1 MTSSQRSSADCLAA
15 ERSQRR
21 LGVNATL
28 LLAALTSAAPA
39 QQPPLPPATAIT
51 AADSAATAWLAV
63 LAAQG
68 YVASWEMA
76 SPPFQKRIRRE
87 DWAANADRYREQFL
101 RAGLRRLVES
111 YYRLAEPP
119 QDPGEYVTLRYLTD
133 VMPERQVSEILLLI
147 RDPEGTF
154 RVADYVL
161 WPNVEGDP
169 IVYFPPSAG
178 VRPPARPTGP
188 PVPPPMTNQAAP
200 RR

>member
-1 MTSSQRSSADCLAA
+1 LAA
-15 ERSQRR
+15 ERSLRR
-21 LGVNATL
+21 SGAGTAL
-28 LLAALTSAAPA
+28 LLVALARLAPA
-39 QQPPLPPATAIT
+39 QQPPLSAATAIT
-51 AADSAATAWLAV
+51 AADSAARAWFAV

-87 DWAANADRYREQFL
+87 DWSVNADRFREQFA

-119 QDPGEYVTLRYLTD
+119 QDPGEYVTLRYLTT
-133 VMPERQVSEILLLI
+133 VTPERQVSETLLLI
-147 RDPEGTF
+147 RDPEGVF

-161 WPNVEGDP
+161 WPNVEGDL
-169 IVYFPPSAG
+169 ILYYLPSVG
-178 VRPPARPTGP
+178 VRPPPRPIGP
-188 PVPPPMTNQAAP
+188 PVPPPTTNQAAP

>member
-1 MTSSQRSSADCLAA
+1 LAA
-15 ERSQRR
+15 ERSRR
-21 LGVNATL
+21 RSGGSAAL
-28 LLAALTSAAPA
+28 LLAAMAGTAVA
-39 QQPPLPPATAIT
+39 QQPPLPPAAAIT

-87 DWAANADRYREQFL
+87 DWSVYADRFREQFL

-119 QDPGEYVTLRYLTD
+119 QEPGEYVTLRYLTD
-133 VMPERQVSEILLLI
+133 VTPERQVSETLLLI
-147 RDPEGTF
+147 RDPEGIF

-169 IVYFPPSAG
+169 ILYYPPSAG
-178 VRPPARPTGP
+178 VRPPPRPTGP

>member
-1 MTSSQRSSADCLAA
+1 LAA
-15 ERSQRR
+15 ERSLRR
-21 LGVNATL
+21 AGVGAAP
-28 LLAALTSAAPA
+28 LLAALASTAPA
-39 QQPPLPPATAIT
+39 QQPPLSASAATT

-87 DWAANADRYREQFL
+87 DWSVNADRYREQFL
-101 RAGLRRLVES
+101 RAGQRRLVES

-119 QDPGEYVTLRYLTD
+119 QDPGEYVTLRYLTT
-133 VMPERQVSEILLLI
+133 VTPERQVSETLLLI
-147 RDPEGTF
+147 RDPEGAF

-161 WPNVEGDP
+161 WPNVEGEP
-169 IVYFPPSAG
+169 LLYYPPSVG
-178 VRPPARPTGP
+178 VRPPPRPTGP

>member
-1 MTSSQRSSADCLAA
+1 MPSTPRSSTACLAA
-15 ERSQRR
+15 EPPRR
-21 LGVNATL
+21 LAGVGAAL
-28 LLAALTSAAPA
+28 LLAALATAAPA
-39 QQPPLPPATAIT
+39 QQPPLTPAAAIT
-51 AADSAATAWLAV
+51 AADSAATTWFAV

-76 SPPFQKRIRRE
+76 SPPFQQRIRRE
-87 DWAANADRYREQFL
+87 DWPVNADRFREQFL

-111 YYRLAEPP
+111 YYRLAVPP

-133 VMPERQVSEILLLI
+133 VMPERQVSEIVLLI

-169 IVYFPPSAG
+169 ILYFPPSVG
-178 VRPPARPTGP
+178 VRPPPRPTGP